1 MSNVI
6 DLPVIT
12 RLNLDPDRTLEKLK
26 GELEGFVI
34 AGYDKEGNE
43 VFSSTY
49 ADSKEM
55 LWLLERLKLALV
67 NNNEFI

>member
-12 RLNLDPDRTLEKLK
+12 RLNLDPDRTLENLK

-34 AGYDKEGNE
+34 IGYDKEGNE
-43 VFSSTY
+43 FFSSTY
-49 ADSKEM
+49 ADRANV
-55 LWLLERLKLALV
+55 LWLIERSKVALLSSD
-67 NNNEFI
+67 EFI